1 MKKLYIRLELVFEKI
16 ANYATIILSNSITF
30 FIALCAIIFWF
41 IHKQFAIQ
49 TVDETIRDLI
59 HSLTFLSLFII
70 QKSFNRFSAFLH
82 IKVNELIVSNKT
94 ADNSV
99 IHMENKTE
107 QELVEIVKE
116 QLELEIMEQEK
127 IYEIKMQHENKP

>member
-1 MKKLYIRLELVFEKI
+1 
-16 ANYATIILSNSITF
+16 
-30 FIALCAIIFWF
+30 
-41 IHKQFAIQ
+41 
-49 TVDETIRDLI
+49 
-59 HSLTFLSLFII
+59 LSLFII